1 MRKWISPKWIASLS
15 GYRGLA
21 AVTLAFMLTDCAQAA
36 VEKLELYLYG
46 GITGASKKQ
55 IRHRLALYADAD
67 SITFRQMVRADGTEH
82 PWVTVVSIEPRG
94 EHLDLYNVVHR
105 IKDARGVNDG
115 RVLWKSDITASG
127 DLRAHYG
134 YTRRS
139 FGWIP
144 AWVQPRGMVTSG
156 LWHHLYA
163 RGSGERF
170 VFHENREYDRLRL
183 APHDGGDVRVRGRI
197 AGFDGPYPVVV
208 LGDYEDA
215 GEPADAALNPAEAG
229 DGEIPQRTQA
239 EGTVHRA
246 KRPNRR
252 Y

>member
-1 MRKWISPKWIASLS
+1 MLDTKWLVGRRGAASAL
-15 GYRGLA
+15 GL
-21 AVTLAFMLTDCAQAA
+21 VCLLATSAHAA
-36 VEKLELYLYG
+36 VEKLDLYLYG
-46 GITGASKKQ
+46 GITGASKRQ
-55 IRHRLALYADAD
+55 IRHNLWPYVETDA
-67 SITFRQMVRADGTEH
+67 ITFRQMVKADGTEH

-94 EHLDLYNVVHR
+94 RRLDMYDVVRR
-105 IKDARGVNDG
+105 IKDVRGVNDG
-115 RVLWKSDITASG
+115 RVLWKTDLTASG

-144 AWVQPRGMVTSG
+144 AWVQARGMVTSG

-163 RGSGERF
+163 GGSGERL
-170 VFHENREYDRLRL
+170 VFHENEAYDRLRL
-183 APHDGGDVRVRGRI
+183 APHDGGAVRIRGRI

-208 LGDYEDA
+208 LGEFENVDEAAEAAEDA
-215 GEPADAALNPAEAG
+215 ADVGER
-229 DGEIPQRTQA
+229 EIPLRTRD
-239 EGTVHRA
+239 EGTVRRA

>member
-1 MRKWISPKWIASLS
+1 MRKGISLTVCWRVGAMC
-15 GYRGLA
+15 LA
-21 AVTLAFMLTDCAQAA
+21 VMLANCAHAE
-36 VEKLELYLYG
+36 VEKLDLYLYG

-55 IRHRLALYADAD
+55 IRRRLAPHADAN
-67 SITFRQMVRADGTEH
+67 SITFRQMVKADGTEH

-94 EHLDLYNVVHR
+94 EHLDVYDVVHR

-115 RVLWKSDITASG
+115 RVLWKSDLTASG

-144 AWVQPRGMVTSG
+144 AWVQARGVVTSG

-170 VFHENREYDRLRL
+170 VFHENEAYDRLRL

-208 LGDYEDA
+208 LGEYEDA
-215 GEPADAALNPAEAG
+215 EAPAGAVDDANEVGEET
-229 DGEIPQRTQA
+229 IPDRTQA
-239 EGTVHRA
+239 EGTVRRA

>member
-1 MRKWISPKWIASLS
+1 MGKLMTRLTYCRWLVAGALVAALATSAS
-15 GYRGLA
+15 A
-21 AVTLAFMLTDCAQAA
+21 AVD
-36 VEKLELYLYG
+36 KLDLYLYG

-55 IRHRLALYADAD
+55 IRRILSPYADAD
-67 SITFRQMVRADGTEH
+67 AISFRQMVRPDGTEH
-82 PWVTVVSIEPRG
+82 PWVTVVTIEPRG
-94 EHLDLYNVVHR
+94 AHLSLYAATR
-105 IKDARGVNDG
+105 AIRDARGVNDG
-115 RVLWKSDITASG
+115 RILWKTDLTATG

-144 AWVQPRGMVTSG
+144 QWTAARGMATSG

-163 RGSGERF
+163 NGSGERV
-170 VFHENREYDRLRL
+170 VFHENEAYDRLRL
-183 APHDGGDVRVRGRI
+183 APHDGGDVKIRGRI

-208 LGDYEDA
+208 LGEYEDVADDA
-215 GEPADAALNPAEAG
+215 GAAGQAVDAA
-229 DGEIPQRTQA
+229 DGEIPQRTEA
-239 EGTVHRA
+239 EGAVRRG